1 MSFFYTSDGED
12 MTIYVDVVLLLN
24 FIIDLLLLFSVDIL
38 LKRFAKKRRIVVG
51 ALVGS
56 LSTLLLFL
64 VKGQTFLIVYKLVTS
79 IVLVIISFGYKS
91 FSYFKDNLFWLYV
104 VSIIL
109 GGSIYLIND
118 DVTFKNNALVFSTKA
133 FIINFVILFGFGF
146 FIVYKYIKLMKN
158 YKLDYHNYMSV
169 DIYFNNDVIS
179 DVGFLDT
186 GNNLK
191 DPVCGKPI
199 ILVDKSMFNGDV
211 FGYLVP
217 FKGLN
222 SSGLLKVFKPDK
234 VYVDKKRVNASI
246 GVGSVS
252 YKGIKIILNKEAL

>member
-38 LKRFAKKRRIVVG
+38 LRRFAKKRRIVVG

-64 VKGQTFLIVYKLVTS
+64 VKGQAFLIVYKLVTS
-79 IVLVIISFGYKS
+79 IVLVIIAFGYKS

-118 DVTFKNNALVFSTKA
+118 DVTFKNNALVFSTKGV
-133 FIINFVILFGFGF
+133 IINFVILFGFGF

-191 DPVCGKPI
+191 DPVGGKPI
-199 ILVDKSMFNGDV
+199 ILVDKSMFDGDV

-234 VYVDKKRVNASI
+234 VYVDKKRVSASI